1 VEIKKL
7 EVKQGHH
14 MMGFWT
20 LNGLEETS
28 LHNTTTTRI
37 NCGRVNT
44 TSSVIFPINCLT
56 CFTLQLPLRRMIGTR
71 QPKANENAM
80 SHHVLRL
87 ISKTTTT
94 GYQGYHD
101 ASGPQ

>member
-1 VEIKKL
+1 VDIKKL
-7 EVKQGHH
+7 EVEQGHH
-14 MMGFWT
+14 MMGFRT

-28 LHNTTTTRI
+28 LHNTTTRI
-37 NCGRVNT
+37 NRERVNT

-56 CFTLQLPLRRMIGTR
+56 YFTLQLPLRRMIGTR

-80 SHHVLRL
+80 SHHVLRQ
-87 ISKTTTT
+87 ISKSTTT